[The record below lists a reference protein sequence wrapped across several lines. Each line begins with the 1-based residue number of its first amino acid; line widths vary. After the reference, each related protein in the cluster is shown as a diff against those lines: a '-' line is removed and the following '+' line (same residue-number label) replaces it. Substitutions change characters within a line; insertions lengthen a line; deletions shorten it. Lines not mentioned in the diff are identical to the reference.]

1 MPEPL
6 DRATHV
12 VIKDERTSHLTSFL
26 WRKRTH
32 VAGRVRVGLIIV
44 PSPLLSPDDST
55 AHCRKSPGRRP
66 RTCDFDRIYG
76 RGKKQ
81 ERRGGGGLMH
91 YLQLKLE
98 RGPLRGLTQRLV
110 SVGLCNKDRH
120 LWILLYHFFFFC
132 QGTLPGLE
140 QHASLSSNGATIC
153 LAPVHLSP
161 CSRRGKL
168 LHGKPPSPSRSKCM
182 RLAIRGTARVVAD
195 LVSVQMANMHTAT
208 RARTH
213 THTPWKLLVGRE
225 EGREDSDPKG
235 TKGACCLCSELKEWQ
250 ADS

>member
-98 RGPLRGLTQRLV
+98 RGPLRGLSQRLV

-120 LWILLYHFFFFC
+120 L
-132 QGTLPGLE
+132 
-140 QHASLSSNGATIC
+140 
-153 LAPVHLSP
+153 
-161 CSRRGKL
+161 
-168 LHGKPPSPSRSKCM
+168 
-182 RLAIRGTARVVAD
+182 
-195 LVSVQMANMHTAT
+195 
-208 RARTH
+208 
-213 THTPWKLLVGRE
+213 
-225 EGREDSDPKG
+225 
-235 TKGACCLCSELKEWQ
+235 
-250 ADS
+250 